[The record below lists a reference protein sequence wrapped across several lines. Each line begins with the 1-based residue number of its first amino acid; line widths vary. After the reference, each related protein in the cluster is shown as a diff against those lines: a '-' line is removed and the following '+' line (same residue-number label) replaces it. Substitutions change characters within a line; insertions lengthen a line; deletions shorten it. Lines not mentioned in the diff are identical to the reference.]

1 MNITL
6 SRALYGTLFV
16 GALSLLGTTA
26 AHAADTSGD
35 NGTLSGS
42 QVVADV
48 STPVQATGNAISA
61 VGDSSTAPAP
71 AAAPAVAA
79 AAPAPAP
86 APASAP
92 APAPATTS
100 GSDGT
105 ASGTQVV
112 APVAAPVSV
121 SGNAISVLGDSS
133 STGSTAPAPA
143 SAPAAT
149 LAPAMTT
156 GNNSLLGGTQGLI
169 SVDVPI
175 ELTGNAVSA
184 AGDSSSTA
192 TTTDGTTT
200 DAAAPAAASGPVTSG
215 SDGTGS
221 GTQVVPV
228 AAAPVTVTGN
238 AISVVGD
245 SGSANGS
252 SGPVGSGFGANPA
265 SGPVTSGS
273 DGTGSGTQVAPVVAV
288 PVTVTG
294 NSLSVIGDPTAT
306 PTASDVPTLPN
317 ARAIRIL
324 ATPVTVVDPPDSNVS
339 ADTTVA
345 FGASGTAAAAVQ
357 SGHLSSP
364 AALSVT
370 ALATTG
376 TAGIEFG
383 GFAGLLLLLTGA
395 ALMFTRRMSPRRTDV

>member
-61 VGDSSTAPAP
+61 VGDSSTAPSP
-71 AAAPAVAA
+71 ASASAVAA
-79 AAPAPAP
+79 A

-133 STGSTAPAPA
+133 STGSTAPASA

-149 LAPAMTT
+149 LAPATTT

-175 ELTGNAVSA
+175 ALTGDAVSA

-192 TTTDGTTT
+192 TTAGTTT
-200 DAAAPAAASGPVTSG
+200 DAAAPASASGPVTSG
-215 SDGTGS
+215 ADGTGS

-228 AAAPVTVTGN
+228 VAVPVTVTGN

-252 SGPVGSGFGANPA
+252 SGPVGSGSGSGSGSGANPA

-317 ARAIRIL
+317 TRAIRIL
-324 ATPVTVVDPPDSNVS
+324 ATPVTVVDPPDSNVPT
-339 ADTTVA
+339 DTTVA

-383 GFAGLLLLLTGA
+383 GVAGLLLLLTGA

>member
-71 AAAPAVAA
+71 AGAA
-79 AAPAPAP
+79 AAAAP

-92 APAPATTS
+92 APAPAQATTS

-175 ELTGNAVSA
+175 ALTGNAVSA

-192 TTTDGTTT
+192 TTDGTTT

-395 ALMFTRRMSPRRTDV
+395 ALMFPRRMSPRRTDV